1 MEPAPL
7 TDRPLKILHTEA
19 ARGMGGQEI
28 YLLRHLLAMRARG
41 HDMSLLCQP
50 GARLAEA
57 ARDHGFVVHTLEM
70 GGLPRLLRGIPAVRH
85 LVRTHRYDVV
95 NVTSRRDALIAAAGA
110 RLAGAP
116 LVGALAPPDE
126 PGALA
131 ADLHLAAA
139 AGHHRQSVRQA
150 PAAGTRHRPGADRRG
165 VPPMAQSPLPS
176 GDEPPAR
183 SWAELRQLRAEIRA
197 GLGFGEDDV
206 VVGCVAVLRE
216 PKGHLDLLDAIAPLC
231 RADPKLHLLIVGD
244 GEPVMARLK
253 AMRAQYGIE
262 SQVHLPG
269 YRADAARLMAGFDVF
284 ALPSHKEAAGT
295 VFLEAAQAG
304 VPIVATRVGGIPEMV
319 VEQANAILVAPGDPA
334 ALTAALRTLAA
345 CGELRQAMG
354 RAGLDWIRGEHRF
367 TAAGHC
373 EATEHLYHQWLEEL
387 GHGPRQVGTGTDAPP
402 RQPVAGHDHRLTG
415 KL

>member
-1 MEPAPL
+1 MQPAAL

-70 GGLPRLLRGIPAVRH
+70 GGLGRLLRGIPAVRH
-85 LVRTHRYDVV
+85 LVRAHRYDVV

-116 LVGALAPPDE
+116 LVVRSRHLMSPVHSLLTYTWLPHRVITVSRFVMRLLQERGIAP
-126 PGALA
+126 GRI
-131 ADLHLAAA
+131 
-139 AGHHRQSVRQA
+139 GV
-150 PAAGTRHRPGADRRG
+150 
-165 VPPMAQSPLPS
+165 VPPMAQSPLDS
-176 GDEPPAR
+176 GEEPAAR
-183 SWAELRQLRAEIRA
+183 TWPELQQLRTGVRGE
-197 GLGFGEDDV
+197 LGFGDDDV

-231 RADPKLHLLIVGD
+231 RENPKLHLLIVGD
-244 GEPVMARLK
+244 GEPVMSRLK
-253 AMRAQYGIE
+253 AASAQYGIE
-262 SQVHLPG
+262 RQVHLPG

-304 VPIVATRVGGIPEMV
+304 VPVVATRVGGIPEMV
-319 VEQANAILVAPGDPA
+319 VEHVNALLVERGDTA
-334 ALTAALRTLAA
+334 ALTDALRVLVTDAN
-345 CGELRQAMG
+345 LRQTMG
-354 RAGLDWIRGEHRF
+354 RAGRAWIRGEHRF
-367 TAAGHC
+367 SVDGHC
-373 EATEHLYHQWLEEL
+373 EATEHHYHLWLGEL
-387 GHGPRQVGTGTDAPP
+387 GHGPRNIGTGADAPP

-415 KL
+415 EL

>member
-116 LVGALAPPDE
+116 LVVRSRHLMSPVHSLLTYTWLPQRVITVSQFVKRLLQERGIAP
-126 PGALA
+126 GRI
-131 ADLHLAAA
+131 
-139 AGHHRQSVRQA
+139 GV
-150 PAAGTRHRPGADRRG
+150 

-244 GEPVMARLK
+244 GEPVMTRLK

-304 VPIVATRVGGIPEMV
+304 VPIVATRVGGIPDMV

-387 GHGPRQVGTGTDAPP
+387 GHGPRQVGTGADAPP